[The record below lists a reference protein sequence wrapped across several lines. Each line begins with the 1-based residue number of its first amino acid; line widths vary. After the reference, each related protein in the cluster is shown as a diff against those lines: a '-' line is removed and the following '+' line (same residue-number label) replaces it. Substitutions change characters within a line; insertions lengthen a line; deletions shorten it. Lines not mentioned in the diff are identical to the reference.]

1 MRVISGSARGRQLKG
16 PPSFATRPMTD
27 KVKGALFNTLMSLG
41 VEPDRVLDLFAGTG
55 ALGIEALSRGASHA
69 TFVDKGRDQC
79 ATIRSNLELTGF
91 GERASVRQVGVES
104 FILTARDT
112 YDFIMLDPPYADPD
126 IIPNLGQIS
135 ESRLIQPGTIV
146 VLGHSDR
153 VNPPDQVGPLER
165 IRHKRHGD
173 SCFSIYEV
181 APTGSGTEHV
191 VESGSLS
198 IDPDCEEISGE
209 SA

>member
-41 VEPDRVLDLFAGTG
+41 VQPDRVLDLYAGTG

-69 TFVDKGRDQC
+69 TFVDKGREQC
-79 ATIRSNLELTGF
+79 TTIRFNLELTRF
-91 GERASVRQVGVES
+91 AEQASVRQVGVES
-104 FILTARDT
+104 FILTARDA
-112 YDFIMLDPPYADPD
+112 YDFIMLDPPYADPE
-126 IIPNLGQIS
+126 IIPNLAQIS
-135 ESRLIQPGTIV
+135 ESRLVQPGTIV

-153 VNPPDQVGPLER
+153 VNPPDQVGTLER

-173 SCFSIYEV
+173 SCFSIYEMD
-181 APTGSGTEHV
+181 PTATDADHV
-191 VESGSLS
+191 DASEPTPTDG
-198 IDPDCEEISGE
+198 EETNGE

>member
-41 VEPDRVLDLFAGTG
+41 VEPDRVLDLYAGTG

-69 TFVDKGRDQC
+69 TFVDKGREQC
-79 ATIRSNLELTGF
+79 ATIHSNLELTGF
-91 GERASVRQVGVES
+91 ADRADVRQVGVES
-104 FILTARDT
+104 FILTARDA
-112 YDFIMLDPPYADPD
+112 YDFIMLDPPYADPE

-135 ESRLIQPGTIV
+135 ESRLLQPGTIV

-153 VNPPDQVGPLER
+153 VNPPDQVGPLIR

-173 SCFSIYEV
+173 SCFSIYEF
-181 APTGSGTEHV
+181 APAV
-191 VESGSLS
+191 VGAGNIDESDTPS
-198 IDPDCEEISGE
+198 IDGEKTSGE